1 MALVLWAPQQK
12 QQQRKRSARIN
23 TIIEFLDEWGYVLMR
38 DLCSECV
45 AAFKK
50 RIETRVCIKIA
61 MLLHIGIYI
70 CSQEIFEKKR
80 ERETQNGLRA
90 KVYYRDWGDQ
100 HRQKKNDGTWSINQ
114 LHGNILAAFS
124 TCCIIKITPKSYQK
138 IILLS
143 WWTFTRTHNFSQL
156 DLINFR
162 TYFRFFRFRKKEK
175 EMIITNRTSIRFGI
189 LLSSQ
194 LNVHINFSMSV
205 NLRCGEK

>member
-38 DLCSECV
+38 DLCSEWV

-100 HRQKKNDGTWSINQ
+100 HRQKKKRWYLVYQSIAWKYISSIFYVLYHQNDTKELPKNYLAIVM
-114 LHGNILAAFS
+114 NIHTHTQF
-124 TCCIIKITPKSYQK
+124 
-138 IILLS
+138 LS
-143 WWTFTRTHNFSQL
+143 AGFDKFP
-156 DLINFR
+156 
-162 TYFRFFRFRKKEK
+162 
-175 EMIITNRTSIRFGI
+175 
-189 LLSSQ
+189 
-194 LNVHINFSMSV
+194 HIFPF
-205 NLRCGEK
+205 L